1 MPPEKRLLPR
11 TRATRRNVLA
21 ATVLGAMTPV
31 GVGIGLAVRSNG
43 EGGEAPAVP
52 HQAPDLSKA
61 APTGTW
67 AASGPQ
73 PQTTEAVVQ
82 IVAHPDDDL
91 FFINPEVGQ
100 SLRSGRPLTTIYLTS
115 GESNGVNGPRA
126 GARTGTGAA
135 SGSGRGV
142 GMGASQTRR
151 PTRDKHKYAKARQN
165 GIRAAYAEMVTG
177 RPGHPWRRTVIATA
191 GGGQAE
197 LDTLQ
202 GYPHIQLVWT
212 LLHEAGSITG
222 DRPHSLHGLWEGRIG
237 ALGSQLAYGG
247 PVTRDFS
254 YTKEQLIQTLTGYLK
269 RFRPTQ
275 VRMQNPTPGR
285 LDRNLR
291 CSDHQDHRFGARF
304 VQQALAR
311 YAASGSRPH
320 FTVQTYMGYFNGGL
334 PQALDPA
341 SGASKAR
348 TLATYSWSDDATR
361 DSCEDPAGCGDLK
374 VAASP
379 KPRWSHSI
387 HHAGDTGADWLLAGK
402 DDSLWAFAV
411 LDGRIAYWHRPGG
424 ETGKGSDGGNSG
436 KWNASRWKGP
446 VFQPE
451 TGVDTGVRPTAL
463 PDGRIAVFGTRTLF
477 GDGSAAGYGKE
488 VGYVIQSAPGEPFGP
503 WQSLGTPELSDEI
516 GTNDISSPAVVVDR
530 DGAMS
535 VFLRDSTHQLTTR
548 AQQPDGT
555 WTPWRA
561 LGGKAVHSDP
571 VAATDRAGRAYVL
584 AATPHTVLAWIQD
597 EPGAEVRG
605 PLATGLPATTL
616 PLTVR
621 RDDDGVRVFY
631 RAPNSGNV
639 CSARLHADALTAAS
653 SSSSGPGRVRR
664 SSTAHTSTSVT
675 DLGGAGGYGP
685 VSATSGDRG
694 DVLLAARTATGDVA
708 TAWGTSGRA
717 RTRPQWNHTGVLLAG
732 APSSAAL
739 SSGGVVLTMLGLD
752 SRLYW
757 THATR
762 GGGRLAPWQPVGSPT
777 EGRSRA

>member
-1 MPPEKRLLPR
+1 MPPEKRTLPR
-11 TRATRRNVLA
+11 LRATRRNVLA
-21 ATVLGAMTPV
+21 ATVLGAMAPV
-31 GVGIGLAVRSNG
+31 GVGIGLAVRSSG
-43 EGGEAPAVP
+43 DSGEAPLDP
-52 HQAPDLSKA
+52 HQAPDMSKA

-73 PQTTEAVVQ
+73 PQTTEAIVQ

-126 GARTGTGAA
+126 GAGTGA
-135 SGSGRGV
+135 GRDV
-142 GMGASQTRR
+142 GLGASQGR
-151 PTRDKHKYAKARQN
+151 PRPKSDKRKYAKARQN

-177 RPGHPWRRTVIATA
+177 RPDHPWQRTMIATA
-191 GGGQAE
+191 GGGHAE

-202 GYPHIQLVWT
+202 GYPHIHLVWT

-222 DRPHSLHGLWEGRIG
+222 DRPHSLHGLWEGRID
-237 ALGSQLAYGG
+237 ALGSQLAHGG

-254 YTKEQLIQTLTGYLK
+254 YTKEQLIQTLTGYLR

-285 LDRNLR
+285 LDRNLK

-348 TLATYSWSDDATR
+348 TLATYSASDDAIR
-361 DSCEDPAGCGDLK
+361 EACGDPAGCGDLK

-387 HHAGDTGADWLLAGK
+387 HHAGDSGADWLLAGK

-411 LDGRIAYWHRPGG
+411 LDGRIAHWHRPGG
-424 ETGKGSDGGNSG
+424 KGGAGG
-436 KWNASRWKGP
+436 KWGAGRWKGP
-446 VFQPE
+446 VFQPG
-451 TGVDTGVRPTAL
+451 TGIDTGVRPTAL
-463 PDGRIAVFGTRTLF
+463 PDGRIAVFGTRTLS
-477 GDGSAAGYGKE
+477 GDGAVDGYSRE
-488 VGYVIQSAPGEPFGP
+488 VGYVVQQGPGEPFGP

-561 LGGKAVHSDP
+561 LGGEAVHGDP

-584 AATPHTVLAWIQD
+584 AATPHTVLAWIRD
-597 EPGAEVRG
+597 EPGADVRG

-616 PLTVR
+616 PLTLR

-639 CSARLHADALTAAS
+639 CSARLHADALTAPS
-653 SSSSGPGRVRR
+653 SEPGRVRR

-685 VSATSGDRG
+685 VSATADDWGG
-694 DVLLAARTATGDVA
+694 VLLAARTATGDVA
-708 TAWGTSGRA
+708 TAWGASGTA
-717 RTRPQWNHTGVLLAG
+717 RTRPQWNHTGVLPAG
-732 APSSAAL
+732 APSSAPL

>member
-1 MPPEKRLLPR
+1 MPPEKRLLA
-11 TRATRRNVLA
+11 RASRRNVLA
-21 ATVLGAMTPV
+21 ATVLGVVAPA
-31 GVGIGLAVRSNG
+31 GVGIGMAVRSKG
-43 EGGEAPAVP
+43 DTGDVPVTP
-52 HQAPDLSKA
+52 HQSPDMSTA

-67 AASGPQ
+67 ATSGPQ
-73 PQTTEAVVQ
+73 PKTEESVVQ

-115 GESNGVNGPRA
+115 GESNGVNAPRK
-126 GARTGTGAA
+126 GTFRGMPRPARDE
-135 SGSGRGV
+135 R
-142 GMGASQTRR
+142 
-151 PTRDKHKYAKARQN
+151 KYAKARQN
-165 GIRAAYAEMVTG
+165 GIRAAYAEMITG
-177 RPGHPWRRTVIATA
+177 RPDHPWQRSAIPTE

-197 LDTLQ
+197 LDTLR

-212 LLHEAGSITG
+212 LLHEAGSIAG
-222 DRPHSLHGLWEGRIG
+222 DRPHSMHGLWDGRVG
-237 ALGSQLAYGG
+237 VLGSQLAHGG

-254 YTKEQLIQTLTGYLK
+254 YTKEQLIRTLTGYLT

-285 LDRNLR
+285 LDRNLK

-311 YAASGSRPH
+311 YAASGSGPH

-348 TLATYSWSDDATR
+348 TLETYSWGDAPH
-361 DSCEDPAGCGDLK
+361 DSCKDLAGCGDLK

-411 LDGRIAYWHRPGG
+411 LDGRIAHWHRPGG
-424 ETGKGSDGGNSG
+424 KGAR
-436 KWNASRWKGP
+436 WRASRWKGP
-446 VFQPE
+446 VFHAE
-451 TGVDTGVRPTAL
+451 TGVDTGVRPVTL
-463 PDGRIAVFGTRTLF
+463 SDGRIAVFGTRTLF
-477 GDGSAAGYGKE
+477 GDQPAAYRKE
-488 VGYVIQSAPGEPFGP
+488 VGFVVQQAPGKPFGP
-503 WQSLGTPELSDEI
+503 WQSLDSPELSDEV
-516 GTNDISSPAVVVDR
+516 GTNDISAPAAVGHE
-530 DGAMS
+530 DGTMA
-535 VFLRDSTHQLTTR
+535 VFVRNSSHQLTAR
-548 AQQPDGT
+548 VQQPDGT
-555 WTPWRA
+555 WTPWRS
-561 LGGKAVHSDP
+561 LGGTAVHSDP
-571 VAATDRAGRAYVL
+571 VAAMDGTGRAYVL
-584 AATPHTVLAWIQD
+584 AATPHSVLAWIQD
-597 EPGAEVRG
+597 EPGADVRG

-639 CSARLHADALTAAS
+639 RSARLHADGLAPSPTE
-653 SSSSGPGRVRR
+653 PGRVRR

-685 VSATSGDRG
+685 VGVASDDLGG
-694 DVLLAARTATGDVA
+694 VLLAARTSMGDVA
-708 TAWGTSGRA
+708 TAWSTSGIA
-717 RTRPQWNHTGVLLAG
+717 KSRPQWNHTGVLPAG
-732 APSSAAL
+732 APSSAPLA
-739 SSGGVVLTMLGLD
+739 SGGVVLTMLGLD

-762 GGGRLAPWQPVGSPT
+762 GGGRLAPWQPVESPT
-777 EGRSRA
+777 AGRSKA